1 LQIIFFAVKTIVQ
14 RRRPA
19 AGFWRGT
26 SGETERGILFEKFCK
41 KYIFIYFLN
50 FVELIFLQSKKAGK
64 LSTTGS
70 PTTSSD
76 GDSEDSDAKK
86 FGVTTPFSLARSHE
100 AWKAFKYVFI

>member
-1 LQIIFFAVKTIVQ
+1 VVFFFQLQIIFFAVKTIVQ

-50 FVELIFLQSKKAGK
+50 FVELIFSAVKKG
-64 LSTTGS
+64 
-70 PTTSSD
+70 
-76 GDSEDSDAKK
+76 
-86 FGVTTPFSLARSHE
+86 
-100 AWKAFKYVFI
+100 WKIVDNGFADDV